1 MGMQQASADRAAR
14 IAAGVLGEQRGYEA
28 DLLKGKQSYAR
39 DEFDRQQLV
48 KQEAIDASNMENDRR
63 FNRVKTPAQQAQA
76 IAIAQA
82 KKPPGLENEY
92 NKARGKNLAKTEQGV
107 QDAGQAAVNTNSY
120 LNMAKTFIND
130 PNNTASEFGAMVG
143 KTAQSLGVPLPAG
156 FEKRVTNATSFE
168 AMMGNILAQK
178 LAQQKG
184 PQTDRDA
191 TRMANTLATLKNTPE
206 AKTFLIDA
214 ARAMNQ
220 RDIDKAAFYRDHI
233 TKNTNSIGANR
244 AWNDKIKDMPLF
256 GNNKSTKMPVFFE
269 GFMKNNKK
277 AYPNMTDNQL
287 RQEWK
292 KLYGR

>member
-1 MGMQQASADRAAR
+1 
-14 IAAGVLGEQRGYEA
+14 
-28 DLLKGKQSYAR
+28 
-39 DEFDRQQLV
+39 
-48 KQEAIDASNMENDRR
+48 
-63 FNRVKTPAQQAQA
+63 
-76 IAIAQA
+76 
-82 KKPPGLENEY
+82 
-92 NKARGKNLAKTEQGV
+92 
-107 QDAGQAAVNTNSY
+107 
-120 LNMAKTFIND
+120 
-130 PNNTASEFGAMVG
+130 
-143 KTAQSLGVPLPAG
+143 
-156 FEKRVTNATSFE
+156 
-168 AMMGNILAQK
+168 
-178 LAQQKG
+178 
-184 PQTDRDA
+184 
-191 TRMANTLATLKNTPE
+191 MANTLATLKNTPE

>member
-1 MGMQQASADRAAR
+1 
-14 IAAGVLGEQRGYEA
+14 
-28 DLLKGKQSYAR
+28 
-39 DEFDRQQLV
+39 
-48 KQEAIDASNMENDRR
+48 
-63 FNRVKTPAQQAQA
+63 
-76 IAIAQA
+76 
-82 KKPPGLENEY
+82 
-92 NKARGKNLAKTEQGV
+92 
-107 QDAGQAAVNTNSY
+107 
-120 LNMAKTFIND
+120 
-130 PNNTASEFGAMVG
+130 
-143 KTAQSLGVPLPAG
+143 
-156 FEKRVTNATSFE
+156 
-168 AMMGNILAQK
+168 MGNILAQK